1 MPFVNILLV
10 KDDDFFKPFLAYLVL
25 CTFSA
30 IAAWLMP
37 FDTAQKNLDNF
48 QDNMEIFETELKDLQ
63 DNNNLNSKLIKN

>member
-37 FDTAQKNLDNF
+37 FDTA
-48 QDNMEIFETELKDLQ
+48 
-63 DNNNLNSKLIKN
+63 

>member
-10 KDDDFFKPFLAYLVL
+10 QNDDYFKPFLAYLVL
-25 CTFSA
+25 CIFSA

-48 QDNMEIFETELKDLQ
+48 KDNIEIYGSEMKDF
-63 DNNNLNSKLIKN
+63 K